1 MTMGRGWGEVGLTV
15 CSVQYLDSVE
25 GRLARHA
32 MPVRSVTHL
41 IHHDLDE
48 CGMPLWWCLVQPLI
62 GAMVIVPDDTTV
74 SVVDMAG
81 A

>member
-1 MTMGRGWGEVGLTV
+1 MADAEGAHYSPTV
-15 CSVQYLDSVE
+15 C
-25 GRLARHA
+25 
-32 MPVRSVTHL
+32 
-41 IHHDLDE
+41 HHGLDE
-48 CGMPLWWCLVQPLI
+48 CGTPLWWCLVQPLV